1 MSVSSMQA
9 LTARSHLVLEPVH
22 DLPLWIS
29 EIGGVSPVV
38 PHPCSTAPV
47 ECHRPRVI
55 TSILSLSCYQ
65 RQHVARSKL
74 SGRKLVAM
82 PVAISDRV
90 PADIQVLVRDVGD
103 PDILPQGLF
112 PLFSISLWFDAGD
125 LQGPSD
131 RLPHPSLGS
140 VCLFL
145 HLKKPLGEPC
155 VRRHEK
161 DVNKAST

>member
-1 MSVSSMQA
+1 MQS

-38 PHPCSTAPV
+38 PDTRSTVPV
-47 ECHRPRVI
+47 ECHRPRLV
-55 TSILSLSCYQ
+55 TSILSPACHECQ
-65 RQHVARSKL
+65 QVAGSKL

-90 PADIQVLVRDVGD
+90 PADIQAPVPDIGD

-112 PLFSISLWFDAGD
+112 PLFSITLWFDAG
-125 LQGPSD
+125 
-131 RLPHPSLGS
+131 
-140 VCLFL
+140 
-145 HLKKPLGEPC
+145 
-155 VRRHEK
+155 
-161 DVNKAST
+161 